1 MNKKTLT
8 AGLIALV
15 SLPALAQSSV
25 TAYGLI
31 DLSVSSGK
39 AAGTNAS
46 LKTLD
51 SGKMSTSYYGFR
63 GVEDLGGGLAATF
76 NLEGFLRGDVG
87 ASGRSATDNYWAR
100 AANVGLTSKEWGTLR
115 VGRNTTTLF
124 LATINF
130 NAFGDSFGYSP
141 SVRHIFASSTVTGD
155 SGWSDSVLYTTPN
168 YGGFTASAF
177 VAAGEGQ
184 GGRNTAASATYVNGP
199 LGGAVVYQKVKKD
212 GGPAAVD
219 DTTVLSLNGSYD
231 FGSVK
236 FFLQYADASNDTKKI
251 DFKIT
256 EVGAAIP
263 IGQGKLLAQYGQIS
277 QSIGSDRKTFTVGY
291 DYFLSKR
298 TDVYAMAMSDKLSGQ
313 AKGNSLSLGMRHRF

>member
-1 MNKKTLT
+1 MHKTPLA
-8 AGLIALV
+8 AGLIALA

-31 DLSVSSGK
+31 DLSVSTSK
-39 AAGTNAS
+39 AAGSSAS

-76 NLEGFLRGDVG
+76 NLEGFLRGDIG

-141 SVRHIFASSTVTGD
+141 SVRHIFTSSTVTGD

-168 YGGFTASAF
+168 FSGFTASAF
-177 VAAGEGQ
+177 VAAGEGN
-184 GGRNTAASATYVNGP
+184 GGRNLAASATYMSGP
-199 LGGAVVYQKVKKD
+199 VGGALVYQKVQKD
-212 GGPAAVD
+212 AAVD
-219 DTTVLSLNGSYD
+219 DTSVWMGHGSYD
-231 FGSVK
+231 FGVVK
-236 FFLQYADASNDTKKI
+236 LFAQYAKAENLTRRI

-256 EVGAAIP
+256 ELGAAVP
-263 IGQGKLLAQYGQIS
+263 MSGGKLLMQYGQIS
-277 QSIGSDRKTFTVGY
+277 PSSGADRKTLTVGY

-298 TDVYAMAMSDKLSGQ
+298 TDVYAMAMSDELKGQ
-313 AKGNSLSLGMRHRF
+313 PQGNSVSLGMRHRF

>member
-1 MNKKTLT
+1 MKKKTLT
-8 AGLIALV
+8 AGLITLV

-31 DLSVSSGK
+31 DLSVGSGK
-39 AAGTNAS
+39 AAGTTAS

-51 SGKMSTSYYGFR
+51 SGKMSTSYFGFR
-63 GVEDLGGGLAATF
+63 GVEDLGGGLSATF
-76 NLEGFLRGDVG
+76 NLEGFLRGDNGG
-87 ASGRSATDNYWAR
+87 AGRSNTDNFWAR
-100 AANVGLTSKEWGTLR
+100 GANIGLVSKELGTLKL
-115 VGRNTTTLF
+115 GRNTTTLF

-141 SVRHIFASSTVTGD
+141 SVRHIFASNTVTGD

-168 YGGFTASAF
+168 FSGFTASAF

-184 GGRNTAASATYVNGP
+184 GGRNTALSATYVNGP
-199 LGGAVVYQKVKKD
+199 LGGAVVYQQVKKD

-219 DTTVLSLNGSYD
+219 DTTVLSLNGTYD
-231 FGSVK
+231 FGAVK

-251 DFKIT
+251 DYKIT
-256 EVGAAIP
+256 EVGAAVP
-263 IGQGKLLAQYGQIS
+263 IGLGKLLMQYGQIS
-277 QSIGSDRKTFTVGY
+277 QSVGSDRKTFTVGY

-313 AKGNSLSLGMRHRF
+313 ANGNSLSLGMRHRF